1 LLWREENDARTPW
14 TPISNSKVWK
24 KGSQQ
29 SVVMTLNGNAEG
41 TGAFV
46 VFSFLKYARKKKQK
60 SNKNLDTKCLFIVH
74 TISYSPH
81 NFILRLFFFRLV
93 SLLNKKVPSIPREKK
108 RIASI

>member
-46 VFSFLKYARKKKQK
+46 VF
-60 SNKNLDTKCLFIVH
+60 
-74 TISYSPH
+74 
-81 NFILRLFFFRLV
+81 FFFKIRAQ
-93 SLLNKKVPSIPREKK
+93 EKTK
-108 RIASI
+108 IK